1 MNTLPKLLITS
12 CAMCIAMAANAA
24 VAPNGDDTSR
34 ISNGGTGYIG
44 LTQSAGLPRT
54 NEMNPKAA
62 AAPKHNRAAQKM
74 GSYGTVSGPATHPMW
89 GTPD

>member
-1 MNTLPKLLITS
+1 MNTLPKLLIAS
-12 CAMCIAMAANAA
+12 CTMCLAMAANAG

-44 LTQSAGLPRT
+44 LTQSAGQPRT
-54 NEMNPKAA
+54 SDMKARHA
-62 AAPKHNRAAQKM
+62 AMPKHNRETQKM
-74 GSYGTVSGPATHPMW
+74 GSYGTASGPATHPMW